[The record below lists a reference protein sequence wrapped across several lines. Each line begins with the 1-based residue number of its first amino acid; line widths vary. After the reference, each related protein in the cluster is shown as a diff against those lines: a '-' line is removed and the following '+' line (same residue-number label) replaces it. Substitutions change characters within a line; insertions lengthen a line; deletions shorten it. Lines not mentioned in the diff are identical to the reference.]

1 MSHPMHAHRAH
12 KVEKSRVGHI
22 TRGYKS
28 GGAVKGDKSIG
39 KQALTLHKHEHE
51 ALDAEGHKS
60 KHRMDRPKRADGG
73 RVQTGRQMDEDARK
87 TREILEQR
95 GMVTPSRAKGGK
107 VKGRNNSKT
116 VVNVITGHP
125 GGGAAP
131 PPMAPPG
138 IGGAAMPPPAPP
150 MMAKPPMP
158 GPGMPPPG
166 MPPMRAKGGA
176 VKSIGMH
183 AGTKVQHT
191 DGKDDTKDIG
201 RGRVVTFWAG
211 GKVKKDCGGPIQTP
225 TRARGGRIES
235 PKGVAKAT
243 ELPGGSG
250 GGEARLV
257 KEARAKR
264 DYHKA

>member
-1 MSHPMHAHRAH
+1 MHSHRQSH
-12 KVEKSRVGHI
+12 VEKRRVSHI
-22 TRGYKS
+22 TKGYAK

-51 ALDAEGHKS
+51 ALDAEGEGA
-60 KHRMDRPKRADGG
+60 KHRMDRPKRA
-73 RVQTGRQMDEDARK
+73 
-87 TREILEQR
+87 
-95 GMVTPSRAKGGK
+95 KGGK
-107 VKGRNNSKT
+107 VKGKSNAKT
-116 VVNVITGHP
+116 VINVITGHP

-150 MMAKPPMP
+150 PMIAKPPMP
-158 GPGMPPPG
+158 GAGPGMPPPS
-166 MPPMRAKGGA
+166 MPPMRARGG
-176 VKSIGMH
+176 
-183 AGTKVQHT
+183 KVQTPTGTGVAKNTRDSEKNHGSPVFNASMR
-191 DGKDDTKDIG
+191 DGTQISHAPGKADSKDIG
-201 RGRVVTFWAG
+201 RREVVSFASG
-211 GKVKKDCGGPIQTP
+211 GKVKTFSC
-225 TRARGGRIES
+225 RAKGGRIES

>member
-1 MSHPMHAHRAH
+1 MNHARQH

-51 ALDAEGHKS
+51 ALDAEGEGS
-60 KHRMDRPKRADGG
+60 KHRMDRPKRA
-73 RVQTGRQMDEDARK
+73 
-87 TREILEQR
+87 
-95 GMVTPSRAKGGK
+95 KGGK
-107 VKGRNNSKT
+107 VKGKNSAKT
-116 VVNVITGHP
+116 IINVLTGGHSA
-125 GGGAAP
+125 AAP

-138 IGGAAMPPPAPP
+138 IGGAAMPPPAPPP

-166 MPPMRAKGGA
+166 MPPMRARGG
-176 VKSIGMH
+176 
-183 AGTKVQHT
+183 KVQTPTGTGVAKNTRDSGSNHGSPVFNASMRHGT
-191 DGKDDTKDIG
+191 QMSGTGNNKSDGKDID
-201 RGRVVTFWAG
+201 RREVVTFASG
-211 GKVKKDCGGPIQTP
+211 GKVKTFSC
-225 TRARGGRIES
+225 RAKGGRIES
-235 PKGVAKAT
+235 PNGVAKST

-264 DYHKA
+264 DYHKT

>member
-1 MSHPMHAHRAH
+1 MAHPYHEHRQTTKEH
-12 KVEKSRVGHI
+12 SRVGHI

-51 ALDAEGHKS
+51 ALDAEGEGS
-60 KHRMDRPKRADGG
+60 KHRMDRPKRA
-73 RVQTGRQMDEDARK
+73 
-87 TREILEQR
+87 
-95 GMVTPSRAKGGK
+95 KGGK
-107 VKGRNNSKT
+107 VKGKNSAKT
-116 VVNVITGHP
+116 IINVLTGGHS
-125 GGGAAP
+125 AAEP

-138 IGGAAMPPPAPP
+138 IGGAAMPPPGPPP
-150 MMAKPPMP
+150 MMAKPPMA
-158 GPGMPPPG
+158 GPGMSPPG
-166 MPPMRAKGGA
+166 VPPMRARGG
-176 VKSIGMH
+176 
-183 AGTKVQHT
+183 KVQTPTGTGVAKNTRDSEKNHGSPVFNASMR
-191 DGKDDTKDIG
+191 DGTQISHAPGKADSKDIG
-201 RGRVVTFWAG
+201 RREVVSFASG
-211 GKVKKDCGGPIQTP
+211 GKVKTFSC
-225 TRARGGRIES
+225 RAKGGRIES